1 MQHRVKSPRLVA
13 PGLAL
18 LALSFASACAAQ
30 QQSVDLIVAGDH
42 VVTMEAN
49 QPPVKDGAVAIK
61 DGMIVAVGARAQIE
75 AKYRAA
81 KTLSGRGRIV
91 MPGLVNGHT
100 HAAMTLLR
108 GIADDRELMEWL
120 TQYIFPT
127 EVRFVDPEFV
137 RIGTELA
144 CWEMIRG
151 GTTTFVDMYY
161 FPEAVANAVE
171 KCGLRVLVASS
182 VIDQKAPDA
191 KDAAEGLRVAAEFV
205 KRWKG
210 RNNRIIPI
218 LGAHSVYT
226 VKPEQLQQVRAKAQ
240 ELGVP
245 ISIHVS
251 ESRFEIE
258 YAQKNFGKTPVQHL
272 EDIGFFSG
280 PTIAAHVVW
289 PTEGDMEILARRR
302 VGAIHNPSSNMKIS
316 SGVAPVAK
324 MLEKGVPLGLGT
336 DGPATNNDVD
346 MWEEMRLGA
355 FLAKVSTMDPK
366 VVAAP
371 VALHL
376 ATLGGAQAIG
386 LGDQIGALTPGRRAD
401 LIQVS
406 FDDLHFTPL
415 YDVISHL
422 VYVADEQDVVS
433 VVVDGK
439 VVMMDRDIPSIDEA
453 KLKAEAAALAAKIR
467 AAVLEKK

>member
-1 MQHRVKSPRLVA
+1 MQHRVKALRLPA

-18 LALSFASACAAQ
+18 LAMTFASACGA

-49 QPPVKDGAVAIK
+49 RAPVKDGAVAIK
-61 DGMIVAVGARAQIE
+61 DGMIVAVGTRADVE

-81 KTLSGRGRIV
+81 KTLPGTGRIV
-91 MPGLVNGHT
+91 MPGLVNGHG

-108 GIADDRELMEWL
+108 GIADDRELIEWL
-120 TQYIFPT
+120 NQYIFPT

-144 CWEMIRG
+144 CWEMMRG

-161 FPEAVANAVE
+161 FPEAVARAVE

-191 KDAAEGLRVAAEFV
+191 KDAAEGLRVAGEFV
-205 KRWKG
+205 QRWKG

-218 LGAHSVYT
+218 IGAHSVYT
-226 VKPEQLQQVRAKAQ
+226 VKPEQLRQVRAKAQ

-245 ISIHVS
+245 ISIHLS

-258 YAQKNFGKTPVQHL
+258 YSQKNFGKTPVQHL
-272 EDIGFFSG
+272 EDLGFFAG

-289 PTEGDMEILARRR
+289 PTEADMEILARRR

-324 MLEKGVPLGLGT
+324 MLEKGVPMGLGT

-346 MWEEMRLGA
+346 MWEEMRLAA

-371 VALHL
+371 VALHM

-386 LGDQIGALTPGRRAD
+386 LGDQIGALTVGRRAD

-439 VVMMDRDIPSIDEA
+439 VVMQDRDIPGIDEA
-453 KLKAEAAALAAKIR
+453 KLKAEASALAAKIR
-467 AAVLEKK
+467 AAVVEKR